1 LVEAADLFC
10 LPTLA
15 DATPIAILEAM
26 ATGLP
31 VLAGGVGGIPELIDD
46 GETGFLLKPG
56 DPSDLDSKLQLLI
69 EDPMLRT
76 RIGKAARQACEDRFN
91 VDRQLRQILAILDS
105 ER

>member
-31 VLAGGVGGIPELIDD
+31 VLAGGIGGIPELIDD
-46 GETGFLLKPG
+46 GQTGFLLKPG
-56 DPSDLDSKLQLLI
+56 DHSDLDTKLQLLI
-69 EDPMLRT
+69 GDPMLRN
-76 RIGKAARQACEDRFN
+76 RIGKAARRACEDRFN
-91 VDRQLRQILAILDS
+91 VDRQLREILKVMDS